1 MSSKSSVSNTE
12 IPMNEIDPA
21 AEQAMTI
28 DDAAFKKLII
38 QQLAKELSLKTSQVE
53 TTINLIDE
61 GNTIP
66 FIARYRKEVTGG
78 ISDETLRDFDD
89 RLKYLRNLQSRKIEV
104 LRIID
109 EQGKLTP
116 ELKADIE
123 KATVLQTVED
133 LYRPYK
139 QKKSTRASK
148 AIERGLEPL
157 ADILW
162 AQELMTG
169 DVEELALSYVNAEN
183 DVHSVSDALAGAM
196 DIIAERISDTPE
208 NRTFIRQLY
217 ISKGHVESVAVDEKQ
232 ESVYEM
238 YYKYSEPVSKMAN
251 HRILA
256 LNRGESEKMLKVKIN
271 SPDDIILE
279 DLKKAVL
286 INEKSITAPYIQM
299 ALEDSYKRLISPS
312 IEREVRNLLTER
324 AEEEAIKVFGK
335 NTKSLLLVAPV
346 KDVRVLAIDPS
357 YRTGCKLAV
366 LDETGKLLEY
376 ATIYPNAPQ
385 NEVAQSK
392 VKLTELIQK
401 HKINLISIGNGTASR
416 ETEQLVAELLKTL
429 KEEVYYTIVSEAGAS
444 VYSASKLATEE
455 YPDINVSIRGAISI
469 GRRLQDPL
477 AELVKIDPKSI
488 GVGQYQHD
496 VNQKRLEEQ
505 LTNVVEDCVNSVG
518 VDLNTATPS
527 LLSYVSGVSSAL
539 AKNIVAYR
547 DENGKFKSRKELLKV
562 KRLGD
567 KVYQQAVGF
576 LRIPKATNPLDNT
589 SVHPESYDATI
600 RLLEML
606 SYTTEDI
613 VSGAIRDIVEKV
625 VLYSGVMGSQPD
637 HVKYDMGLEKLSK
650 QLDIGVLTLKDII
663 EEIKKPGRDPR
674 EEMPKPLFRSD
685 VLKMEDLQVGMIMNG
700 TVRNVVDFG
709 AFVDIGV
716 KQDGL
721 VHISEICDRF
731 IKHPM
736 QVLSVGD
743 TVKVQ
748 ILSLDMNRNKI
759 GLTMKNLKETPNL

>member
-1 MSSKSSVSNTE
+1 MSLKTTTNKE
-12 IPMNEIDPA
+12 A
-21 AEQAMTI
+21 ALEEAIEAEKQAI
-28 DDAAFKKLII
+28 IEDAAARKLIVA
-38 QQLAKELSLKTSQVE
+38 QLSKELALKTSQVE
-53 TTINLIDE
+53 STIALIDE

-78 ISDETLRDFDD
+78 ISDEVLRNFDD
-89 RLKYLRNLQSRKIEV
+89 RLKYLRNLQSRKNEV
-104 LRIID
+104 LRIIE

-116 ELKADIE
+116 ELRLEIE
-123 KATVLQTVED
+123 NATVLQTVED

-148 AIERGLEPL
+148 AIDRGLEPL
-157 ADILW
+157 ADIIWSQDMLDGDFE
-162 AQELMTG
+162 AIAATYV
-169 DVEELALSYVNAEN
+169 DVEKEVPTKE
-183 DVHSVSDALAGAM
+183 DAIAGAM
-196 DIIAERISDTPE
+196 DIIAERISDHPE
-208 NRTFIRQLY
+208 NRAFIRKMSIAQ
-217 ISKGHVESVAVDEKQ
+217 GVVESVAVNEK
-232 ESVYEM
+232 ESTVYDM
-238 YYKYSEPVSKMAN
+238 YYQYSEPISKIVN

-256 LNRGESEKMLKVKIN
+256 MNRGESEKILKIKLN
-271 SPDDIILE
+271 TPDAQIRELLE
-279 DLKKAVL
+279 KAVVTNTKAVTTQYL
-286 INEKSITAPYIQM
+286 IAAM
-299 ALEDSYKRLISPS
+299 EDAYKRLISPS
-312 IEREVRNLLTER
+312 IEREIRTMLTER

-346 KDVRVLAIDPS
+346 KDARVLAIDPS

-385 NEVAQSK
+385 NK
-392 VKLTELIQK
+392 VEEAKIKLTELIKK
-401 HKINLISIGNGTASR
+401 HHINIIPIGNGTASR
-416 ETEQLVAELLKTL
+416 ETEQLVAELIKELE
-429 KEEVYYTIVSEAGAS
+429 EEVFYTIVSEAGAS

-455 YPDINVSIRGAISI
+455 YPDIDVSIRGAISI

-527 LLSYVSGVSSAL
+527 LLSYVSGVSPTI

-576 LRIPKATNPLDNT
+576 MRIPKAKNPLDNT
-589 SVHPESYDATI
+589 AVHPESYESTNK
-600 RLLEML
+600 LLDTL
-606 SYTTEDI
+606 GFSQADIASGAVKDI
-613 VSGAIRDIVEKV
+613 VGRVI
-625 VLYSGVMGSQPD
+625 LHSGVMGNQPD
-637 HVKYDMGLEKLSK
+637 ATKYQMGLEVLSK
-650 QLDIGVLTLKDII
+650 QLDIGVLTLKDIVD
-663 EEIKKPGRDPR
+663 EIVKPGRDPR
-674 EEMPKPLFRSD
+674 EDMPKPIFRSD
-685 VLKMEDLQVGMIMNG
+685 VLKMEDLQVGMIMQG

-709 AFVDIGV
+709 AFIDIGV

-743 TVKVQ
+743 NVKVQ
-748 ILSLDMNRNKI
+748 ILSLDLNRHKV
-759 GLTMKNLKETPNL
+759 GLTMKNIKES

>member
-1 MSSKSSVSNTE
+1 MITK
-12 IPMNEIDPA
+12 P
-21 AEQAMTI
+21 TI
-28 DDAAFKKLII
+28 NSESEPTGETATGIHTAAFKKLIMT
-38 QQLAKELSLKTSQVE
+38 QLAKELSLKISQVE
-53 TTINLIDE
+53 TTIALIDE

-66 FIARYRKEVTGG
+66 FIARYRKEATGG
-78 ISDETLRDFDD
+78 ISDEVLRDFDD
-89 RLKYLRNLQSRKIEV
+89 RLKYLRNLQSRKEEV
-104 LRIID
+104 MRIID

-116 ELKADIE
+116 ELRAAIE

-157 ADILW
+157 ADIIWL
-162 AQELMTG
+162 QTMTSG
-169 DVEELALSYVNAEN
+169 AFNDIAASYINLEKDVKTAEEAI
-183 DVHSVSDALAGAM
+183 AGAM
-196 DIIAERISDTPE
+196 DIVAERISDDPD
-208 NRTFIRQLY
+208 NRAFIRKLTLSQG
-217 ISKGHVESVAVDEKQ
+217 IIESNATNET
-232 ESVYEM
+232 ESSVFEM
-238 YYKYSEPVSKMAN
+238 YYKYSEPVIKMAN

-256 LNRGESEKMLKVKIN
+256 LNRGESEKMLKVKLN
-271 SPDDIILE
+271 TPDALILE
-279 DLKKAVL
+279 QLHKAVIKNTNAVTTPWL
-286 INEKSITAPYIQM
+286 IL

-312 IEREVRNLLTER
+312 IEREVRSMLTER
-324 AEEEAIKVFGK
+324 AEEEAIKIFGK

-346 KDVRVLAIDPS
+346 KDVRVLAVDPS
-357 YRTGCKLAV
+357 FRTGCKLAV

-385 NEVAQSK
+385 NK
-392 VKLTELIQK
+392 VEEAKVTLTALIKK
-401 HKINLISIGNGTASR
+401 HQVTLISIGNGTASR
-416 ETEQLVAELLKTL
+416 ETEQIIAELISTL

-455 YPDINVSIRGAISI
+455 YPDIDVSIRGAISI

-527 LLSYVSGVSSAL
+527 LLSYVSGISSLL

-567 KVYQQAVGF
+567 KVYVQAVGF
-576 LRIPKATNPLDNT
+576 LRIPKGTNPLDNT
-589 SVHPESYDATI
+589 AVHPEAYEATK
-600 RLLEML
+600 RLLDTL
-606 SYTTEDI
+606 GYTTQDI
-613 VSGAIRDIVEKV
+613 ESGAVKDISDKV
-625 VLYSGVMGSQPD
+625 ILTSGVMGNQPD
-637 HVKYDMGLEKLSK
+637 SVKYQVGIEKLSQ
-650 QLDIGVLTLKDII
+650 QLDIGVMTLKDII
-663 EEIKKPGRDPR
+663 DEIKKPGRDPR
-674 EEMPKPLFRSD
+674 EGMPKPVFRSD
-685 VLKMEDLQVGMIMNG
+685 ILKMEDLQVGMIMHG

-709 AFVDIGV
+709 AFVDLGV

-748 ILSLDMNRNKI
+748 ILSLDLVRNKI
-759 GLTMKNLKETPNL
+759 GLTMKHLKDQL